1 MTSPVAD
8 DVVTEARAGGVAFTG
23 TVTTARSGKA
33 TGTDDGTVVTGPP
46 LEALALPEADAGVA
60 ALTMAVAGGLGEITG
75 AHRAALGVA
84 PVLLAV
90 ADAGQLVAD
99 AVP

>member
-46 LEALALPEADAGVA
+46 LEALTLAEADAGVA
-60 ALTMAVAGGLGEITG
+60 ALAMTVARRLALVSW
-75 AHRAALGVA
+75 AHGAALRVA

-90 ADAGQLVAD
+90 ADTGQLVAD
-99 AVP
+99 AVS